1 MTKSGILFAFVVLFA
16 GVSVSLAQDDV
27 GARMSLER
35 IANIR
40 AGTYAA
46 GDQIRFRLIAMR
58 RAIYCA
64 STMSPRSTLSTPIM
78 VRWADSC

>member
-1 MTKSGILFAFVVLFA
+1 VLFA

-40 AGTYAA
+40 AAPMRPATRFGFSLDRYAA
-46 GDQIRFRLIAMR
+46 RYLLRFDNE
-58 RAIYCA
+58 
-64 STMSPRSTLSTPIM
+64 PRSTLSTPIM